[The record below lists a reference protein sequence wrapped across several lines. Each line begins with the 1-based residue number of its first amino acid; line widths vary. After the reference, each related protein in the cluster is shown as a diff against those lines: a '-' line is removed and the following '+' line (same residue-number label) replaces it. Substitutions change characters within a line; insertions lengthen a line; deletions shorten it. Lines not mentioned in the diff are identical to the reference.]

1 MSAADRNAIVRRLPH
16 SCGALTLC
24 LAAGAVGAAL
34 TASAQPE
41 IYGHPDSS
49 GFYLIPPDTDDWT
62 RHFRLGALAAF
73 NIGAHFNINPNQMFN
88 GISGNNVAKGIYDDG
103 YVRPDNSGD
112 PNNTSYWGY
121 NNASQYNAAN
131 NTLAMHATTGYSIPS
146 GGSANTDVGPA
157 VGVDLSYGANF
168 WYWKHARV
176 GFDLGLTYLPI
187 SVSDNHPLTA
197 SVTQSTYTFS
207 TGGIIIPGAGYRGG
221 SSGVGPFIPTSP
233 TSISQ
238 SAPAPYQVT
247 GHRTLDANLFAI
259 RLGPS
264 MYWDLGD
271 SVGMHL
277 SAGPVLGIVDGEYSY
292 DETIL
297 VGTAPAHNVGSF
309 DSVGIQYGGYV
320 SANFDYHVNQSV
332 DFYVGAQYM
341 TMTGY
346 TISSGGREANL
357 DLGGQLYISAG
368 FNWPF

>member
-1 MSAADRNAIVRRLPH
+1 MSAADRNAIVHRLPH

-103 YVRPDNSGD
+103 YVRTDQTGNAGGL
-112 PNNTSYWGY
+112 TSYWGY

-131 NTLAMHATTGYSIPS
+131 NTLTMSATTGYSIPR

-187 SVSDNHPLTA
+187 SISDYHTLTA
-197 SVTQSTYTFS
+197 NITQSTYTFS
-207 TGGIIIPGAGYRGG
+207 TGGIVMPGAGYQGG
-221 SSGVGPFIPTSP
+221 PSGVGPLIGSNSGTPTES
-233 TSISQ
+233 SQ
-238 SAPAPYQVT
+238 MGVQVT

-271 SVGMHL
+271 SVGMQL

-292 DETIL
+292 NETL
-297 VGTAPAHNVGSF
+297 GGTAHNVGSF

-332 DFYVGAQYM
+332 DLYIGAQYM
-341 TMTGY
+341 TMTDY
-346 TISSGGREANL
+346 TISSGGREGSL
-357 DLGGQLYISAG
+357 DLGGQIYISAG
-368 FNWPF
+368 INWPF